1 MLSAVQTKRRMSVY
15 SMEEGGE
22 VGRETPS
29 AKHAERSTDE
39 EENRCMLTYADVC

>member
-1 MLSAVQTKRRMSVY
+1 V
-15 SMEEGGE
+15 EEGGE

-39 EENRCMLTYADVC
+39 EENECI